1 MKKLLAFN
9 PCPDYLMES
18 EFKCNG
24 ISCLMEE
31 MSRWRN
37 TQVVIRLL
45 LTTLLRLTMRIQVTK
60 TGMEESGWTRR
71 AKTSGSQIPNGVTL

>member
-1 MKKLLAFN
+1 M
-9 PCPDYLMES
+9 PP

-31 MSRWRN
+31 MSRGRN
-37 TQVVIRLL
+37 TQVAVWLL

-71 AKTSGSQIPNGVTL
+71 AKTSGSQLPNAVTV

>member
-1 MKKLLAFN
+1 MTKLPAFN
-9 PCPDYLMES
+9 PCPDYLIES

-31 MSRWRN
+31 IRWRN
-37 TQVVIRLL
+37 TQVAIWLL

-71 AKTSGSQIPNGVTL
+71 AKTSGSQLPNAVTV